1 MLTQSIYTYIFRRDG
16 RFYLYNSLTSLFAEI
31 SEDMFEALYN
41 RDYEN
46 LPTHIKEDLKKK
58 KVICKESDL
67 YTYYL
72 SQLVKF
78 NATAYSQKEAGIVIV
93 PTTACNFQC
102 PYCFEKNKK
111 TKRMSEDIQNKIVEY
126 IENNKDLE
134 KINLTWYGGEPL
146 LAFDIIKELYHRING
161 IEGKCIGKH
170 SIITNGLLISD
181 EVIDF
186 INYAHV
192 NSMQVTI
199 DGIKEHHDITRCTKS
214 NKLPTFDKI
223 MDNVDRLLQGCPDLK
238 IKLRVN
244 ISRKNQNDF
253 FQMFEY
259 IDKRFN
265 SDRIY
270 AYPGFI
276 REDTPDACSLC
287 YDSMSREMAFELYR
301 DLREKGVNFN
311 FIPKKVNSRGCMMHS
326 LNSFIIGPEGELYKC
341 WNDVGEETKMIGHI
355 YDNKIENDAVYF
367 HMMTETSPFAD
378 PKCKECL
385 HFPNCSGGCGWYRSR
400 NIKGNGRFNV
410 CVIQK
415 DPRILEDALLL
426 SLNKENIKYRQKLP
440 LV

>member
-1 MLTQSIYTYIFRRDG
+1 
-16 RFYLYNSLTSLFAEI
+16 
-31 SEDMFEALYN
+31 MFEALYN

-58 KVICKESDL
+58 KVICEESDL

-253 FQMFEY
+253 F
-259 IDKRFN
+259 
-265 SDRIY
+265 
-270 AYPGFI
+270 
-276 REDTPDACSLC
+276 PD
-287 YDSMSREMAFELYR
+287 
-301 DLREKGVNFN
+301 V
-311 FIPKKVNSRGCMMHS
+311 
-326 LNSFIIGPEGELYKC
+326 
-341 WNDVGEETKMIGHI
+341 
-355 YDNKIENDAVYF
+355 
-367 HMMTETSPFAD
+367 
-378 PKCKECL
+378 
-385 HFPNCSGGCGWYRSR
+385 
-400 NIKGNGRFNV
+400 
-410 CVIQK
+410 
-415 DPRILEDALLL
+415 
-426 SLNKENIKYRQKLP
+426 
-440 LV
+440 